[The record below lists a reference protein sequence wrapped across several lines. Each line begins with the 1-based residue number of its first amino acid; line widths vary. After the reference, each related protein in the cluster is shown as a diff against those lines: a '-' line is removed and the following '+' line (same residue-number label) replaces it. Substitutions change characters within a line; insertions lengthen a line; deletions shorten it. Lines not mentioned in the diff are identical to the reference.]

1 MKNYFFIIIS
11 LCFYQFYWFCFPSP
25 FDSSKIIETP
35 IPQIK
40 YNMKNTAI
48 HIHLTTDLYSTYIYE
63 HKN

>member
-11 LCFYQFYWFCFPSP
+11 LCFYQFAGFVFFS

-48 HIHLTTDLYSTYIYE
+48 HVYI
-63 HKN
+63 

>member
-11 LCFYQFYWFCFPSP
+11 LCFYQFYWFRFPSP
-25 FDSSKIIETP
+25 FDSGKIIETS

-40 YNMKNTAI
+40 NNMKNTAI
-48 HIHLTTDLYSTYIYE
+48 HIHLTTDLYSIYIYE